1 MQTLRQFSGGII
13 ALFLT
18 LGCTWLATAQ
28 PTLNREMQ
36 LKATFLYN
44 FAQFSEWPPAR
55 FEDASSPIVIGI
67 FGHDPFGGFIDE
79 LVGSATIGGRPVQ
92 VRRVASVEEA
102 KVCHVLFITRDK
114 SAELDT
120 ILKQLQGNAV
130 LTVSDIKDFTARGG
144 MIELFI
150 KDNKMKFEVN
160 MTEYKNS
167 NVVISSRVL
176 RLATLCCE

>member
-1 MQTLRQFSGGII
+1 MQTFRQFSGGII

-18 LGCTWLATAQ
+18 LGCAWVTTAQ

-44 FAQFSEWPPAR
+44 FAQFSEWPPSR
-55 FEDASSPIVIGI
+55 FEGPSSPIVIGI
-67 FGHDPFGGFIDE
+67 FGRDPFGGFIDE
-79 LVGSATIGGRPVQ
+79 LVGNATIAGRPVQ
-92 VRRVASVEEA
+92 VRRVASVDEA
-102 KVCHVLFITRDK
+102 RACHVLFITRDK
-114 SAELDT
+114 SAELEA
-120 ILKQLQGNAV
+120 ILKALQGTAV
-130 LTVSDIKDFTARGG
+130 LTVSDMKDFTTRGG
-144 MIELFI
+144 TIELFVR
-150 KDNKMKFEVN
+150 DNKMKFEVN